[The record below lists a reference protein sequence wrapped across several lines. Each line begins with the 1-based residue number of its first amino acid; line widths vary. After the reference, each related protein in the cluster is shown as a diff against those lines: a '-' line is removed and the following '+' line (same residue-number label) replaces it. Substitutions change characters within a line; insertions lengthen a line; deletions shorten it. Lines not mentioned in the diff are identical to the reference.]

1 MRRPGGLWRCDPPT
15 TREHAVRRI
24 RCVATMNVEL
34 VAPDRKIWS
43 GEAEMV
49 IARTTDGDIGILP
62 GHEPT
67 LGVLVESPVRI
78 RRNGEDELV
87 AAVHGGFLSVT
98 RDSVSVLAEVVE
110 LRDEIDTGRARQ
122 ALERARGA
130 DDEDAKAAGRR
141 AAARLR
147 AAGENV

>member
-1 MRRPGGLWRCDPPT
+1 
-15 TREHAVRRI
+15 
-24 RCVATMNVEL
+24 MNVEL
-34 VAPDRKIWS
+34 VAPDRMIWS

-67 LGVLVESPVRI
+67 LGVLVPSPVRI
-78 RRNGEDELV
+78 RRDGQDELV

-110 LRDEIDTGRARQ
+110 LAEDIDTSRARQ
-122 ALERARGA
+122 ALDRARGS
-130 DDEDAKAAGRR
+130 DDEEAKAAERR

-147 AAGENV
+147 TVGETV

>member
-1 MRRPGGLWRCDPPT
+1 
-15 TREHAVRRI
+15 
-24 RCVATMNVEL
+24 MNVEL

-78 RRNGEDELV
+78 KRSGEDELV

-98 RDSVSVLAEVVE
+98 RENVSVLAEVVE
-110 LRDEIDTGRARQ
+110 LREEIDTGRARPAPERPPGPADHDAQ
-122 ALERARGA
+122 APGPPAPAPPRA
-130 DDEDAKAAGRR
+130 
-141 AAARLR
+141 
-147 AAGENV
+147 